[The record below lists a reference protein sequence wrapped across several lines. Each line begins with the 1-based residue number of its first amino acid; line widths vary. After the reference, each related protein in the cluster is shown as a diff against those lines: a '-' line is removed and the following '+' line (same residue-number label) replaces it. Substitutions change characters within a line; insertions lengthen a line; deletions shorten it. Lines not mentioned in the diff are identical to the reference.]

1 MPNIKSIKY
10 PTQHITVMAG
20 AGRPHQETCLLPT
33 ILVRA
38 FLEGKLKEVLKQIEE
53 ERERWQISNQ

>member
-10 PTQHITVMAG
+10 PSQHITVIAG
-20 AGRPHQETCLLPT
+20 AARPHEGTCLLPG

-38 FLEGKLKEVLKQIEE
+38 FLEGKLEEVLKQIEE
-53 ERERWQISNQ
+53 DKKKWQISNQ